1 MWPDCDAVDVRAG
14 RMVTV
19 KSTIILWEQDNDSI
33 SIDSNNRKPEKDEKD
48 EKDEDA
54 WYSQDQIDVSEE
66 SMHSIYSS

>member
-33 SIDSNNRKPEKDEKD
+33 SIDSNSRKPEKE